1 MAGAADAA
9 GLNGSHDPSDVVA
22 DARRRTMILVAMC
35 TALVAVIAS
44 VSGLNVA
51 QQQLTSSLGATQS
64 QLLWVIN
71 GYTVALAAL
80 LLAIGA
86 IGDRWGR
93 RHVLS
98 AGLVLFASANVAAAL
113 ASSPT
118 MLILARVAAGV
129 AAAMIMP
136 VTLSVITSS
145 FPKEE
150 RGRAVGVWAGFAGA
164 GGILGLVG
172 SAVLVDHFTWP
183 WLFAGPTVLALAALA
198 MTLSWVPNSKE
209 HHTARFDLGGS
220 ILSIL
225 AVGGIV
231 LGIHQGPEVGWSDPT
246 TIAGMTIGILAAIGF
261 VRWELR
267 QDVPLLDLT
276 VFRNRTL
283 AAGSLGLMITFAV
296 MSALFLVIV
305 QFLQAVLGFSAVR
318 GAVSL
323 LPMAAMMMPLST
335 ISPKLADKYGVRAL
349 LTAGSLFVAGG
360 LVFIAVFGSV
370 SGGYLSVLPGLLLVG
385 VGMGLSMTPGTTA
398 ITGSLPEDKQGVA
411 SALNDTVR
419 EIGGAV
425 GIALLGSVLN
435 SGYRSSVAPSTVALP
450 AQAANAIKDGIGG
463 AYTVAGQLGS
473 DGPRILLAAKDAF
486 VNGWVK
492 SLWVGTAL
500 AFIGATVV
508 FIWAPRHHRAMAP
521 VTDLDTELSE
531 LTELTAVSE
540 PSEISTMSRMSEMP
554 AFGLDSVVAGD

>member
-1 MAGAADAA
+1 MAHATPTPGDSLAEHGEAEA
-9 GLNGSHDPSDVVA
+9 VVTEPK
-22 DARRRTMILVAMC
+22 RRQLILVAMC

-51 QQQLTSSLGATQS
+51 QQQLASDLGATQS

-98 AGLVLFASANVAAAL
+98 GGLVLFSVANIAAA
-113 ASSPT
+113 ASSSPT
-118 MLILARVAAGV
+118 MLIIARIAAGA

-145 FPKEE
+145 FPAEE

-172 SAVLVDHFTWP
+172 SAVLVDNFTWP
-183 WLFAGPTVLALAALA
+183 WLFAGPTVLAIAALA
-198 MTLSWVPNSKE
+198 MTLKFVPNSKD
-209 HHTARFDLGGS
+209 HITARFDLGGS
-220 ILSIL
+220 IFSVL

-246 TIAGMTIGILAAIGF
+246 TIAGMVIGVVAAIAF

-267 QDVPLLDLT
+267 QEVPLLDLT
-276 VFRNRTL
+276 VFRNRML

-335 ISPKLADKYGVRAL
+335 ISPKLADRYGVRAL
-349 LTAGSLFVAGG
+349 LTAGSLFVGGG
-360 LVFIAVFGSV
+360 LVQMALFGSV
-370 SGGYLSVLPGLLLVG
+370 DGGYLSVLPGLLLVG
-385 VGMGLSMTPGTTA
+385 IGMGLSMTPGTTA
-398 ITGSLPEDKQGVA
+398 ITSSLPEDKQGVA

-419 EIGGAV
+419 EVGGAL

-435 SGYRSSVAPSTVALP
+435 SGYQSNVAGATNGLP
-450 AQAANAIKDGIGG
+450 VEAANAVKEGIGG
-463 AYTVAGQLGS
+463 AYTVVGSLG
-473 DGPRILLAAKDAF
+473 DRGPRVLLAAKDAF
-486 VNGWVK
+486 VHGWVL
-492 SLWVGTAL
+492 SLWVGA
-500 AFIGATVV
+500 AMAIVGAVIV
-508 FIWAPRHHRAMAP
+508 YAWAPRHVPAVPPAL
-521 VTDLDTELSE
+521 LDDEPGDRDNDFVLE
-531 LTELTAVSE
+531 GAV
-540 PSEISTMSRMSEMP
+540 
-554 AFGLDSVVAGD
+554 D

>member
-1 MAGAADAA
+1 MTHIAEPRATGAPDPDDAV
-9 GLNGSHDPSDVVA
+9 VVA
-22 DARRRTMILVAMC
+22 DAKRRKMILVAMC

-51 QQQLTSSLGATQS
+51 QQQLSSDLGATQS

-98 AGLVLFASANVAAAL
+98 AGLVLFSLANIAAAT

-145 FPKEE
+145 FPAEE
-150 RGRAVGVWAGFAGA
+150 RGRAVGIWAGFAGA

-172 SAVLVDHFTWP
+172 SAVLVDNFTWP

-198 MTLSWVPNSKE
+198 MTFRFVPNSKD

-220 ILSIL
+220 IFSVL

-231 LGIHQGPEVGWSDPT
+231 LGIHQGPEAGWSDPT
-246 TIAGMTIGILAAIGF
+246 TVAGMVIGVVAAIAF

-267 QDVPLLDLT
+267 QEVPLLDLS

-283 AAGSLGLMITFAV
+283 AAGSVGLMITFAV

-323 LPMAAMMMPLST
+323 LPMAAVMMPLST
-335 ISPKLADKYGVRAL
+335 ISP
-349 LTAGSLFVAGG
+349 
-360 LVFIAVFGSV
+360 
-370 SGGYLSVLPGLLLVG
+370 
-385 VGMGLSMTPGTTA
+385 
-398 ITGSLPEDKQGVA
+398 
-411 SALNDTVR
+411 
-419 EIGGAV
+419 
-425 GIALLGSVLN
+425 
-435 SGYRSSVAPSTVALP
+435 
-450 AQAANAIKDGIGG
+450 
-463 AYTVAGQLGS
+463 
-473 DGPRILLAAKDAF
+473 
-486 VNGWVK
+486 
-492 SLWVGTAL
+492 
-500 AFIGATVV
+500 
-508 FIWAPRHHRAMAP
+508 
-521 VTDLDTELSE
+521 
-531 LTELTAVSE
+531 
-540 PSEISTMSRMSEMP
+540 
-554 AFGLDSVVAGD
+554 

>member
-1 MAGAADAA
+1 MSHAIEGAAGTSGPALA
-9 GLNGSHDPSDVVA
+9 QEPEDVVG
-22 DARRRTMILVAMC
+22 DARRRKMILVAMC

-51 QQQLTSSLGATQS
+51 QQQLASDLGATQS

-98 AGLVLFASANVAAAL
+98 AGLVLFSLANIAAAL
-113 ASSPT
+113 ATSPT
-118 MLILARVAAGV
+118 MLILARVAAGI

-145 FPKEE
+145 FPAEE
-150 RGRAVGVWAGFAGA
+150 RGRAVGIWAGFAGA

-172 SAVLVDHFTWP
+172 SAVLVDNFTWP
-183 WLFAGPTVLALAALA
+183 WLFAGPTILALAALA
-198 MTLSWVPNSKE
+198 MTLTFVPNSKD

-220 ILSIL
+220 ILSAL
-225 AVGGIV
+225 AVGGVV

-246 TIAGMTIGILAAIGF
+246 TIAGMVIGLAAAIGF
-261 VRWELR
+261 ARWELR
-267 QDVPLLDLT
+267 QEVPLLDLT

-283 AAGSLGLMITFAV
+283 AAGSVGLMITFAV

-323 LPMAAMMMPLST
+323 LPMAAAMMPLST
-335 ISPKLADKYGVRAL
+335 ISPRLADKYGIRAL
-349 LTAGSLFVAGG
+349 LTAGSLSVAGG
-360 LVFIAVFGSV
+360 LTFIALFGSV
-370 SGGYLSVLPGLLLVG
+370 SGGYPSVLPGLLLVG

-435 SGYRSSVAPSTVALP
+435 SGYRSSVASSTLTLP
-450 AQAANAIKDGIGG
+450 ADAANAVKEGIGG
-463 AYTVAGQLGS
+463 AYTVAGQLGA
-473 DGPRILLAAKDAF
+473 DGPRIIRAAQNAF
-486 VNGWVK
+486 VDGWVQ
-492 SLWVGTAL
+492 SLWVGAAL
-500 AFIGATVV
+500 AFVGAAIV
-508 FIWAPRHHRAMAP
+508 FVWTPRHQRAIAASAELNL
-521 VTDLDTELSE
+521 DLDAE
-531 LTELTAVSE
+531 
-540 PSEISTMSRMSEMP
+540 MS
-554 AFGLDSVVAGD
+554 GLILDSVVAGD

>member
-1 MAGAADAA
+1 MSHAIEGAAGTSGPALA
-9 GLNGSHDPSDVVA
+9 QEPEDVVG
-22 DARRRTMILVAMC
+22 DARRRKMILVAMC

-51 QQQLTSSLGATQS
+51 QQQLASDLGATQS

-98 AGLVLFASANVAAAL
+98 AGLVLFSLANIAAAL
-113 ASSPT
+113 ATSPT
-118 MLILARVAAGV
+118 MLILARVAAGI

-145 FPKEE
+145 FPAEE
-150 RGRAVGVWAGFAGA
+150 RGRAVGIWAGFAGA

-172 SAVLVDHFTWP
+172 SAVLVDNFTWP
-183 WLFAGPTVLALAALA
+183 WLFAGPTILALAALA
-198 MTLSWVPNSKE
+198 MTLTFVPNSKD

-220 ILSIL
+220 ILSAL
-225 AVGGIV
+225 AVGGVV

-246 TIAGMTIGILAAIGF
+246 TIAGMVIGLAAAIGF
-261 VRWELR
+261 ARWELR
-267 QDVPLLDLT
+267 QEVPLLDLT

-283 AAGSLGLMITFAV
+283 AAGSVGLMITFAV

-323 LPMAAMMMPLST
+323 LPMAAAMMPLST
-335 ISPKLADKYGVRAL
+335 ISPRLADKYGIRAL
-349 LTAGSLFVAGG
+349 LTAGSLSVAGG
-360 LVFIAVFGSV
+360 LTFIALFGSV
-370 SGGYLSVLPGLLLVG
+370 SGGYPSVLPGLLLVG

-435 SGYRSSVAPSTVALP
+435 SGYRSSVASSTLTLP
-450 AQAANAIKDGIGG
+450 ADAANAVKEGIGG
-463 AYTVAGQLGS
+463 AYTVAGQLGA
-473 DGPRILLAAKDAF
+473 DGPRIIRAAQNAF
-486 VNGWVK
+486 VDGWVQ
-492 SLWVGTAL
+492 SLWVGAAL
-500 AFIGATVV
+500 AFVGAAIV
-508 FIWAPRHHRAMAP
+508 FVWTPRHQRAIAASAEL
-521 VTDLDTELSE
+521 DLDLDAE
-531 LTELTAVSE
+531 
-540 PSEISTMSRMSEMP
+540 MS
-554 AFGLDSVVAGD
+554 GLILDSVVAGD